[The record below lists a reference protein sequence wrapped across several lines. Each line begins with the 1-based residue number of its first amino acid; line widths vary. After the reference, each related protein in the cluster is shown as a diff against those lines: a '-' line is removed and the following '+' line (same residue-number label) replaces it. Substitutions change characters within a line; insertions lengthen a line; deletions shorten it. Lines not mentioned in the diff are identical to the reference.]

1 MANKDIISAS
11 IDLIGGLFK
20 LHRTIKEYMS
30 LPSQEEID
38 RLKTFKL
45 YTINY
50 KGKIKY
56 KTTPRPL
63 QTQYYR
69 CKEQATFYLKK
80 EAETKGYNALINVK
94 WDYIQCDEPTPKGGI
109 YYYKKWRATGEA
121 VKIV

>member
-56 KTTPRPL
+56 KTTPLPL

-80 EAETKGYNALINVK
+80 EAETKGYNALINVE
-94 WDYIQCDEPTPKGGI
+94 WDYIQCDESTHKGGT
-109 YYYKKWRATGEA
+109 YYYKKWRAQGDA